1 MSVAPANHVINARWI
16 VPIVPKGIVLEH
28 HSIVVEVGHIIKILP
43 TRDLDKKYRSYQT
56 TNLPNHLVTAGFIN
70 AHVHSAMTLF
80 RGYADDLPLSEWLN
94 NYIWPAEARFVNRQ
108 FVRDGTSL
116 AVAEMIAGGTTCA
129 ADTYFFPE
137 VIAEVCEENY
147 FRAQVGV
154 PVIQFSNAWADS
166 EEEHLTKG
174 LEFFESIKTSS
185 LISAAFAP
193 HAPYTVS
200 DSGFRQVLEHAI
212 NLDIPIHLHLH
223 ETKQEVE
230 TASTQNSRRPYTR
243 IQELG
248 LLNAHLQTVHMTE
261 INDDEIQSL
270 SKHQIHVAHC
280 PESNMKLASGICPIN
295 TLIENGVNV
304 ALGTDGAAS
313 NNNLDI
319 LAEARTAAFLSKVI
333 TNSPT
338 TITAEDALSMATI
351 NGARLLGLD
360 NKIGS
365 LEIGKCADIIAFD
378 FSGINF
384 QPIYNPIS
392 QLIYTANGQHVTH
405 TWINGTCVYR
415 NKLYTQIDLTDLRER
430 VENWR
435 KKIGGHL

>member
-1 MSVAPANHVINARWI
+1 
-16 VPIVPKGIVLEH
+16 
-28 HSIVVEVGHIIKILP
+28 
-43 TRDLDKKYRSYQT
+43 
-56 TNLPNHLVTAGFIN
+56 
-70 AHVHSAMTLF
+70 
-80 RGYADDLPLSEWLN
+80 
-94 NYIWPAEARFVNRQ
+94 
-108 FVRDGTSL
+108 
-116 AVAEMIAGGTTCA
+116 
-129 ADTYFFPE
+129 
-137 VIAEVCEENY
+137 
-147 FRAQVGV
+147 
-154 PVIQFSNAWADS
+154 
-166 EEEHLTKG
+166 
-174 LEFFESIKTSS
+174 
-185 LISAAFAP
+185 
-193 HAPYTVS
+193 
-200 DSGFRQVLEHAI
+200 
-212 NLDIPIHLHLH
+212 
-223 ETKQEVE
+223 
-230 TASTQNSRRPYTR
+230 
-243 IQELG
+243 
-248 LLNAHLQTVHMTE
+248 
-261 INDDEIQSL
+261 
-270 SKHQIHVAHC
+270 
-280 PESNMKLASGICPIN
+280 MKLASGICPIN

-319 LAEARTAAFLSKVI
+319 LAEARAAAFLSKVI

-415 NKLYTQIDLTDLRER
+415 NKLYTQIDLTDLKER